1 MATYSGPVCNA
12 RGSTDVIDTR
22 IYGNPDDIRDA
33 AAKVRKIYEALNDAY
48 IEMSNSLVP
57 LPEYW
62 AGESAN
68 AYEATLNTFRKCTGE
83 NLEFAYGVWEAMR
96 AYAQQLDYHYR
107 DMETIR
113 QNARS
118 CGLQIANEYDILLP
132 PPLGPEPT
140 MPPQDAPM
148 QEHDIYRA
156 DLFEYEQHKQR
167 FEDFKELSDRAED
180 VRDDLEKWVKTHLL
194 SLQSK
199 PPHPF
204 IKFWDEK
211 AKEYKEAPWQF
222 IPDVVD
228 QSFAIRAASRQ
239 DKLTDA
245 VNSFSK
251 SMNSPKV
258 TQIRPAVDLKIQ
270 RAMEAKQGARSAASF
285 SSKVSTG
292 ATAAGGLLLAYDVAT
307 ADNPSE
313 KAISGIAGMIG
324 GAQVASWVSAA
335 VVRRGGS
342 ALLGTVL
349 GGPVGTVAAIAITEG
364 VAWSYRQLPLE
375 YRERVDATLW
385 HWPYYIGLGW

>member
-1 MATYSGPVCNA
+1 MAPNS
-12 RGSTDVIDTR
+12 SSLIDTR

-62 AGESAN
+62 GGESAN
-68 AYEATLNTFRKCTGE
+68 AYEELLNAFRSCTGE
-83 NLEFAYGVWEAMR
+83 NSSYTYNVWEAMR

-113 QNARS
+113 HNAIA
-118 CGLQIANEYDILLP
+118 CGLTIINGYDIVSP
-132 PPLGPEPT
+132 PPLGTEPV
-140 MPPQDAPM
+140 MPPYDAPER
-148 QEHDIYRA
+148 EHNIYRA
-156 DLFEYEQHKQR
+156 DRYEYEQSKLR
-167 FEDFKELSDRAED
+167 IEDFEGLKLRVQE
-180 VRDDLEKWVKTHLL
+180 VRDDLEEWVRKHL
-194 SLQSK
+194 SNVQAD
-199 PPHPF
+199 PPPSF
-204 IKFWDEK
+204 VKFVDDQR
-211 AKEYKEAPWQF
+211 KELMERPWQLL
-222 IPDVVD
+222 PDLVD

-258 TQIRPAVDLKIQ
+258 TQIRPTVDLKIQ
-270 RAMEAKQGARSAASF
+270 RAMEAKQGARSAASL

-324 GAQVASWVSAA
+324 GAEVASWVSAA

-349 GGPVGTVAAIAITEG
+349 GGPVGAVAAIAITEG